1 MQAER
6 NMNAEARSFFLRLRQ
21 AQMLSRRSKQV
32 NRNLFFQHFRRLHSR
47 NSTGSRRRFWHLR

>member
-1 MQAER
+1 
-6 NMNAEARSFFLRLRQ
+6 MNAEARSFFLRLRQ

-32 NRNLFFQHFRRLHSR
+32 NRNLFFQHFRRLRSR